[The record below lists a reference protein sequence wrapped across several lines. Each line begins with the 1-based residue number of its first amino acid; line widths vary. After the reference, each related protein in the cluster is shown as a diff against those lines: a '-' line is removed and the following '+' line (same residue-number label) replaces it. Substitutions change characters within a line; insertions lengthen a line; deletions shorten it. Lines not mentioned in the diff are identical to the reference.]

1 MMRFVRYLIAAALLA
16 PAPLLAQDTTTRL
29 IASANGDDQAR
40 DAAIAKLTAFLARYP
55 DSPLRPAALLQLGEL
70 LVRRADE
77 EYAAAQ
83 RGGEGL
89 DRPNYANAISRYEE
103 IVRRYAEYERADAAA
118 YTLGTLYFGAQR
130 YADAARMF
138 EQVVS
143 NERSRFRPEAYFRLG
158 DSYFEVAARERGEP
172 RRTYFARA
180 AQAYENATTSAPKD
194 GDIYYLSLY
203 KLGWS
208 YYNQA
213 NQANQEE
220 YRKAVDVF
228 GRLVAEYDRLTPEQ
242 QNRLGLRG
250 EAIDYMAVA
259 FTQVGGANAASQ
271 YFASRGQSGSSFK
284 LPLLRRL
291 AGNLRDQGDLPRAVE
306 GYQAVIAEA
315 PTDSGALEAQRAVI
329 DIYQNR
335 MLEPD
340 QAQQARI
347 ALVQNFGPGSPWY
360 EANAALRDSA
370 QRAREEALREAGQ
383 YSLSKA
389 QRGERAR
396 YAEAAELYGRY
407 LREFANSD
415 SAQAVSLYHGEAL
428 FGQGNYMAAGTEF
441 SRAAFGYSSGDAK
454 LGQTAGQNAIVAF
467 DSAVA
472 RTKTDRAAQDSLFA
486 VVDRYVAA
494 YPETDVAKKALIQ
507 KGRRASESERWDVMA
522 QTFRTYA
529 EKYPSDSYT
538 PQAQKLIGDALY
550 RQGQFAEAQV
560 QWDNAQSIAART
572 GRRALADSISTI
584 RTAAA
589 AVFADTLVKRG
600 EYRRAAED
608 VYVAFAERNP
618 NSPRA
623 PDALRN
629 AIEAYVLADSA
640 ARAKGD
646 SGESRQAKERAAELS
661 AQLVS
666 RYPSYQYRLQYQNLQ
681 ASLLGDLGKREEAVQ
696 VYQQIIRDNPRF
708 PGRADAMVRVGVML
722 DSLDRGRDAAQAYER
737 FVAAYPTDPR
747 AADAQFNA
755 AVTYLEAG
763 DTTSAARAYSTF
775 ATRFPRD
782 SRVAQAQAARVAL
795 LKASG
800 NTATANAELARL
812 CARPTEELRGACAD
826 RIAEQAFRQGAA
838 LFPRYKAL
846 RLVIPTVG
854 QLTQAGVA
862 RASAPKRNLLQQMTG
877 HFTRSINTGSS
888 EWLAASS
895 YYVGLAQWEYGEFLK
910 NVRLPSTLTPEQ
922 RAAAQ
927 QGSAQQAEQHYEA
940 ARKTWQ
946 TLLDK
951 AQAENI
957 NNRWVDRARSALGGE
972 VPSTAPTSS
981 IEGSRELAAATGVG
995 GAR

>member
-1 MMRFVRYLIAAALLA
+1 MMRTLPLLAAAALLA
-16 PAPLLAQDTTTRL
+16 PAPLPAQDAAPRMV
-29 IASANGDDQAR
+29 ASAAANDAR
-40 DAAIAKLTAFLARYP
+40 DAAIEKLTAFLARYP

-70 LVRRADE
+70 LVRRADD

-83 RGGEGL
+83 RGEGGL
-89 DRPNYANAISRYEE
+89 DRPNYSAAITRYEE
-103 IVRRYAEYERADAAA
+103 IVRRYPTYERADAAA

-130 YADAARMF
+130 FSDATRMF
-138 EQVVS
+138 EQVVA
-143 NERSRFRPEAYFRLG
+143 NERSTFRPEAYFRLG

-172 RRTYFARA
+172 RRQLFARA

-194 GDIYYLSLY
+194 GDIYFLSLY

-213 NQANQEE
+213 NQANQNE
-220 YRKAVDVF
+220 YSQAVEVF
-228 GRLVAEYDRLTPEQ
+228 GRLVSEYDRLTPEQ

-271 YFASRGQSGSSFK
+271 YFASRGASTASFK

-306 GYQAVIAEA
+306 AYQVVIAEA
-315 PTDSGALEAQRAVI
+315 PTDSGALESQRAVI

-340 QAQQARI
+340 QAQQARV
-347 ALVQNFGPGSPWY
+347 ALVQNFGPGTPWF
-360 EANAALRDSA
+360 EANAPLRDSA
-370 QRAREEALREAGQ
+370 QVAREEALREAGQ

-396 YAEAAELYGRY
+396 YAEAADLYGRY

-415 SAQAVSLYHGEAL
+415 SAQAVSLYSGEAL
-428 FGQGNYMAAGTEF
+428 FGQGNYMAAGAEF
-441 SRAAFGYSSGDAK
+441 SRAAFGYSDADAK

-467 DSAVA
+467 DSAVTRA
-472 RTKTDRAAQDSLFA
+472 KTDRAAQDSLFA
-486 VVDRYVAA
+486 VIDRYVAA
-494 YPETDVAKKALIQ
+494 YPESDVAKKALIQ
-507 KGRRASESERWDVMA
+507 KGRRASEAERWDVMA
-522 QTFRTYA
+522 QAFRTYA
-529 EKYPSDSYT
+529 ERYPSDAYT

-550 RQGQFAEAQV
+550 RQGQFAEAQI
-560 QWDNAQSIAART
+560 QWDNAQTVATRA

-618 NSPRA
+618 SSPRA

-640 ARAKGD
+640 ARARGD
-646 SGESRQAKERAAELS
+646 QDASRQARERAVELS
-661 AQLVS
+661 AKLVS
-666 RYPSYQYRLQYQNLQ
+666 QYPSYQYRLQYQNLQ
-681 ASLLGDLGKREEAVQ
+681 ASYLADLGKREEAVQ
-696 VYQQIIRDNPRF
+696 VYQQLIRDNPRWA
-708 PGRADAMVRVGVML
+708 GRADAMVRVGVML
-722 DSLDRGRDAAQAYER
+722 DSLDRGREAGQAYER
-737 FVAAYPTDPR
+737 FVAAYPAEPR

-763 DTTSAARAYSTF
+763 DTTAAARAYQTF

-782 SRVAQAQAARVAL
+782 TRVPQAQSARVAL

-800 NTATANAELARL
+800 NTTTANAELARL
-812 CARPTEELRGACAD
+812 CARPSEALRAACAD
-826 RIAEQAFRQGAA
+826 RTAEQAFRQGVAI
-838 LFPRYKAL
+838 FPRYKAL
-846 RLVIPTVG
+846 RLVITTPA
-854 QLTQAGVA
+854 QLTRTGVE
-862 RASAPKRNLLQQMTG
+862 RASAQKRTLLQQMTG
-877 HFTRSINTGSS
+877 HFTRSINTGSP

-895 YYVGLAQWEYGEFLK
+895 YYVGLGQWEYGEFLK
-910 NVRLPSTLTPEQ
+910 NVRLPTSLSAEQ

-927 QGSAQQAEQHYEA
+927 QGAAQQAEAYYEE

-951 AQAENI
+951 AQQENL
-957 NNRWVDRARSALGGE
+957 NNAWIDRARAAIGGD
-972 VPSTAPTSS
+972 VPATPPTSS
-981 IEGSRELAAATGVG
+981 IGGGREFAVG